1 MTMTIETACAW
12 LGLYGEGIDERVDE
26 LNQLDAA
33 LGDGDCGASLQR
45 GTSAVTE
52 SLASTETDTLGEL
65 FRSVGMTLVSAMG
78 GTSGPLIGTLF
89 LRMGVSFGDV
99 GDADTEALAAAM
111 RSGVEGVMTM
121 GQSAPGDKTMIDSL
135 LPGVEALETNA
146 DEPMSVAACP
156 QQPPLLAEGAAATAD
171 LAARRG
177 RASYVGGG
185 GLGNVDPGAVG
196 MAILFEALDRA
207 VNG

>member
-1 MTMTIETACAW
+1 MTMNIETARAW
-12 LGLYGEGIDERVDE
+12 LGFYGEGIDEQADE

-45 GTSAVTE
+45 GTAAAAE
-52 SLASTETDTLGEL
+52 SLASIDTDSLGEL

-89 LRMGVSFGDV
+89 LRIGVSFGDV
-99 GDADTEALAAAM
+99 SEADTAALAAAM
-111 RSGVEGVMTM
+111 RSGVEGVMSM

-135 LPGVEALETNA
+135 LPGVEALEANSA
-146 DEPMSVAACP
+146 EPMSAAVS
-156 QQPPLLAEGAAATAD
+156 AAAAAAREGAAATAD

-177 RASYVGGG
+177 RASYVGDG
-185 GLGNVDPGAVG
+185 GLGNIDPGAVG
-196 MAILFEALDRA
+196 MAILFDGLDRA
-207 VNG
+207 LNG

>member
-1 MTMTIETACAW
+1 MTMNIETARAW
-12 LGLYGEGIDERVDE
+12 LDFYGDGIDERVDE
-26 LNQLDAA
+26 LNKLDAA

-52 SLASTETDTLGEL
+52 SLAAVDTDSLGEL

-99 GDADTEALAAAM
+99 SELDTAALAAGM
-111 RSGVEGVMTM
+111 RSGAEGVMSM

-135 LPGVEALETNA
+135 LPGIEALEANA
-146 DEPMSVAACP
+146 SESMPAAVT
-156 QQPPLLAEGAAATAD
+156 AAADAARDGAAATAD

-196 MAILFEALDRA
+196 MAILFEALERA

>member
-1 MTMTIETACAW
+1 MTMNSETARAW
-12 LGLYGEGIDERVDE
+12 LGFYGEGIDERVDE

-45 GTSAVTE
+45 GTTAVRE
-52 SLASTETDTLGEL
+52 SLAAVDTDSLGEL

-99 GDADTEALAAAM
+99 GELDTAALAAGM
-111 RSGVEGVMTM
+111 RSGVEGVMSM

-135 LPGVEALETNA
+135 LPGVEALEANTS
-146 DEPMSVAACP
+146 EPMPVAVAAASVAAR
-156 QQPPLLAEGAAATAD
+156 EGAAATAE

-177 RASYVGGG
+177 RASYVGDG

-207 VNG
+207 VEG

>member
-1 MTMTIETACAW
+1 MTMNIETARVW
-12 LGLYGEGIDERVDE
+12 LGFYGEGIDERVDE

-52 SLASTETDTLGEL
+52 SLATVDTDSLGEL

-99 GDADTEALAAAM
+99 GEIDTAALAAGM
-111 RSGVEGVMTM
+111 RSGVEGVMSM

-135 LPGVEALETNA
+135 LPGVEALEANA
-146 DEPMSVAACP
+146 SESMPVAA
-156 QQPPLLAEGAAATAD
+156 AAAAVAARDGAAATAD

-177 RASYVGGG
+177 RASYVGDG